1 VSSKRQAARSG
12 VRSSPPARG
21 GPPPR
26 TTIGIRQVAELAGVS
41 PGTVSNVLNRP
52 ERVAAGTRVR
62 VEQAIRDLGF
72 VRNGSASTLRAGQ
85 GRTIG
90 LMVLDLGNPFFT
102 EVTRGVEDECSER
115 GYAVILASSAASTE
129 REERNILMLAEQRV
143 RGVLI
148 TPVDDT
154 TARLDRLRERG
165 VAAVML
171 DHIATRPH
179 QCAVAVDDVAGGDM
193 AVAHLLA
200 RRARR
205 IAYVTGPLSIRQCAD
220 RRAGALRALRT
231 AGLDESTLRDVEV
244 PTMTP
249 RDGQHAADR
258 LLAGR
263 TLPDA
268 VFCAN
273 DLLALGVLRA
283 LLQAGVRVPG
293 DVALIGYDDIEFA
306 AAAAVPLSSIRQPMY
321 QLGRIAT
328 EMLLDEC
335 DNPAGHAHQQV
346 MFQPELVVRESAP

>member
-1 VSSKRQAARSG
+1 VSSKRRAARSG
-12 VRSSPPARG
+12 TS
-21 GPPPR
+21 R
-26 TTIGIRQVAELAGVS
+26 TSGVSGTVGIKQVAEQAGVS

-62 VEQAIRDLGF
+62 VEKAIRDLGF

-102 EVTRGVEDECSER
+102 EVARGVEDECSER
-115 GYAVILASSAASTE
+115 GYAVILASSAASAE

-154 TARLDRLRERG
+154 TGRPDRLRERG

-231 AGLDESTLRDVEV
+231 AGRDPDHGESALRDVVV

-249 RDGQHAADR
+249 RDGQRAAER
-258 LLAGR
+258 LLADR
-263 TLPDA
+263 PLPDA
-268 VFCAN
+268 IFCAN
-273 DLLALGVLRA
+273 DLLAMGVLRA
-283 LLQAGVRVPG
+283 LLQSGVDVPG
-293 DVALIGYDDIEFA
+293 DVALVGYDDIEFA